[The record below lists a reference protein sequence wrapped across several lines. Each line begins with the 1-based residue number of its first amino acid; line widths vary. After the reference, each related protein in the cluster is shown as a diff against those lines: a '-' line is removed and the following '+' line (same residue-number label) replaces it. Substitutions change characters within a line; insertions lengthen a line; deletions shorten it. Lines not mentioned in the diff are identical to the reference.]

1 MVSIRLYYVNKNGKN
16 LPSKKGIAL
25 SLENWAK
32 LKTYINDVDECIKMI
47 T

>member
-1 MVSIRLYYVNKNGKN
+1 MVSIRLYYVNKSGKN

-32 LKTYINDVDECIKMI
+32 LKTYVGDVDECIKMI
-47 T
+47 K